1 MKKKKA
7 KKESEIPSDLEDK
20 IVKGLR
26 SGQKL
31 LGEDGILTDLVQ
43 RVVNAALEGE
53 ASSHVSASRSE
64 GYKNRRNGHTHK
76 TVKSDVG
83 PLSISTPRDR
93 SGSYEPQLIG
103 KWQRDLGTGVADQIL
118 RLYAR
123 GLSNRDIKS
132 ELYDL
137 YGLEY
142 GTGSISGVIDRISGE
157 VVSWQ
162 NRPLLSFYTVIFLDA
177 IYYKVRVNGKVVKQ
191 AVYTVYGID
200 HEGNRDVLSLSIH
213 PTEGAMQWGRILED
227 LANRGIE
234 DVLFFCVDGLKGF
247 SEAIEEV
254 FPDAI
259 VQQCIVHKIRSST
272 RFVSDKDIKA
282 ICRDL
287 RTIYTAPGIE
297 DAELALEAFEQ
308 KWDVKYPKIS
318 KAWRE
323 DWAELVSFLDFK
335 QHIRRMIY
343 TTNSVEA
350 LHRLMRKV
358 TKSKGAWTNEQSLIK
373 QLYLTLQHNTKS
385 WNRKVF
391 HWSAIQRDLD
401 KHFGERFTQWFD

>member
-1 MKKKKA
+1 M
-7 KKESEIPSDLEDK
+7 
-20 IVKGLR
+20 
-26 SGQKL
+26 
-31 LGEDGILTDLVQ
+31 
-43 RVVNAALEGE
+43 
-53 ASSHVSASRSE
+53 
-64 GYKNRRNGHTHK
+64 
-76 TVKSDVG
+76 
-83 PLSISTPRDR
+83 
-93 SGSYEPQLIG
+93 LIG

-123 GLSNRDIKS
+123 GLSNRDIQS

-142 GTGSISGVIDRISGE
+142 ATGSISGVIDRVSGE
-157 VVSWQ
+157 IVSWQ
-162 NRPLLSFYTVIFLDA
+162 HRPLSSFYVVIFLDA
-177 IYYKVRVNGKVVKQ
+177 IHYKVRVEGKVISQ

-200 HEGNRDVLSLSIH
+200 QDGNRDVLSLSVH

-227 LANRGIE
+227 LALRGVE
-234 DVLFFCVDGLKGF
+234 DVLFFCVDGLQGF
-247 SEAIEEV
+247 SAAIEEV
-254 FPDAI
+254 FPRAI

-287 RTIYTAPGIE
+287 RTIYTAPSVE
-297 DAELALEAFEQ
+297 AAELALEAFEQ
-308 KWDVKYPKIS
+308 QWDKKYPNVS

-323 DWAELVSFLDFK
+323 DWSELVSFLDFK

-350 LHRLMRKV
+350 LHRIMRKV
-358 TKSKGAWTNEQSLIK
+358 TKSKGAWTNEKSLMK
-373 QLYLTLQHNTKS
+373 QLYLTLQYNPKS

-391 HWSAIQRDLD
+391 HWTAIQRDLID
-401 KHFGERFTQWFD
+401 YFGERFTKWFE